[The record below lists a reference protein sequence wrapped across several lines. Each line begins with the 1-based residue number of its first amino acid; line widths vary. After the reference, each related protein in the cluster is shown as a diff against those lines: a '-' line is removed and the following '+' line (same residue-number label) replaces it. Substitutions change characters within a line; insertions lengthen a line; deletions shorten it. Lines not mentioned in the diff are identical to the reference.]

1 MEPEV
6 GASTCASGNQ
16 IWKGYNGNLEPKLTK
31 KQTHK
36 IFCFNKEKLK
46 FKITEKSDEP
56 VSKNI
61 IKIPNNK
68 KKEPNKE
75 YKKNNKDARFFLW
88 RDPKTPIIK
97 NIGIKLASKK
107 KKKKNIKNSE

>member
-1 MEPEV
+1 M
-6 GASTCASGNQ
+6 
-16 IWKGYNGNLEPKLTK
+16 WKGYNGNLEPKLIK
-31 KQTHK
+31 KQIHK

-68 KKEPNKE
+68 KKSQ
-75 YKKNNKDARFFLW
+75 
-88 RDPKTPIIK
+88 IK
-97 NIGIKLASKK
+97 NIKRIIKMLVFFFDETQKLLLLK
-107 KKKKNIKNSE
+107 T